1 VTTRSFPYTTDGSFA
16 PFANGG
22 GARPGAPPGLASD
35 ADILGRAKHENFK
48 VASRLLPEKER
59 RHLLAFYGYAR
70 LVDEIGDSYPG
81 DRLAA
86 LDWIEAETFSAL
98 AGPGAPGLD
107 PLVADAA
114 RSVRALSLDPAPLF
128 KLIAANRQDQGVTA
142 YETFEDLLGYCA
154 LSADPVGHL
163 VLGAFGAVSAEN
175 LRHSDSICSGLQLV
189 EHWQDVAEDAAA
201 GRVYLPQEDLARFGV
216 SAGELRAGE
225 LRAGAPASRSLR
237 ALMVF
242 EAARARRML
251 DEGAPLIAALSGRLR
266 WAVAGFWAGGQASID
281 ALADRGF
288 DPLAGRAAPARRQV
302 AVRMLAA
309 WRQAREAA

>member
-1 VTTRSFPYTTDGSFA
+1 MTTRSFVYTTRDSDGPTA
-16 PFANGG
+16 DGG
-22 GARPGAPPGLASD
+22 GVRPAAPLGLAAA

-59 RHLLAFYGYAR
+59 RHLVAFYGYAR

-86 LDWIEAETFSAL
+86 LDWMEGETSSAL
-98 AGPGAPGLD
+98 ADPDAPRLA

-128 KLIAANRQDQGVTA
+128 KLIAANRQDQAVTT
-142 YETFEDLLGYCA
+142 YETFEELLGYCA

-163 VLGAFGAVSAEN
+163 VLGAFGAVSPEN

-189 EHWQDVAEDAAA
+189 EHWQDVAEDATA
-201 GRVYLPQEDLARFGV
+201 GRVYLPQEDLERFGV
-216 SAGELRAGE
+216 SAGELRAGS
-225 LRAGAPASRSLR
+225 PASRSLR

-251 DEGAPLIAALSGRLR
+251 DEGAPLIAALSGRLS

-281 ALADRGF
+281 ALAGRGF
-288 DPLAGRAAPARRQV
+288 DPLGGRAAPARYRV
-302 AVRMLAA
+302 AVRTVAA
-309 WRQAREAA
+309 LRQARPAREAA

>member
-1 VTTRSFPYTTDGSFA
+1 MTTRSFVYTTRDSDLPLA
-16 PFANGG
+16 DGG
-22 GARPGAPPGLASD
+22 GGTPAAPPGLTGD
-35 ADILGRAKHENFK
+35 ADILGRAEHENFK
-48 VASRLLPEKER
+48 VASRLLPGNVR
-59 RHLLAFYGYAR
+59 GHLMAFYGYAR
-70 LVDEIGDSYPG
+70 LVDELGDSYRG

-86 LDWIEAETFSAL
+86 LDWIEAETTSAL
-98 AGPGAPGLD
+98 ADPDAAGLA
-107 PLVADAA
+107 PLVADAG

-128 KLIAANRQDQGVTA
+128 KLIAANRQDQLVTA

-163 VLGAFGAVSAEN
+163 VLGAFGAVSPEN

-216 SAGELRAGE
+216 SAAE

-242 EAARARRML
+242 EAARSRRML

-266 WAVAGFWAGGQASID
+266 WALAGFWAGGQASID
-281 ALADRGF
+281 ALAHRGF
-288 DPLAGRAAPARRQV
+288 DPLGPRAAPTRRQV
-302 AVRMLAA
+302 AVRMLAVL
-309 WRQAREAA
+309 RQARAAREAA